1 VIHSVKRAWQATR
14 SGLRRYPR
22 ALVDSAVHALPRLP
36 HRHPAP
42 HEHHNPLGLWHAHAL
57 SASWLGH
64 ASVLLRLAGKNILV
78 DPVFSP
84 RIGVSIAGRTMG
96 LPRLAPLPRLA
107 HDLPTIDTI
116 LLTHAHFDH
125 LDRPTLRRLVSPRT
139 TVITARR
146 TARLIPRGFAR
157 VIELDWRQSI
167 DLDGLRIDALRPR
180 HWGARAGLD
189 RRRGYNSYVLRDA
202 DGRGV
207 LLAGDTA
214 MTDAFDNLRDITLA
228 AMGIGSYEPWA
239 HAHATP
245 EEAWAMFRASGAA
258 HLLPIHHSTFELGD
272 EPIHE
277 PMERLNAAARAA
289 RGRIIDPILAG
300 IWAA

>member
-1 VIHSVKRAWQATR
+1 MGV
-14 SGLRRYPR
+14 
-22 ALVDSAVHALPRLP
+22 LP
-36 HRHPAP
+36 HLPQRHP
-42 HEHHNPLGLWHAHAL
+42 HEHDARSWLTSDLAA
-57 SASWLGH
+57 AWLGH
-64 ASVLLRLAGKNILV
+64 ASVLVRLGGRTVLV

-96 LPRLAPLPRLA
+96 LPRLAPLPHLA
-107 HDLPTIDTI
+107 RELPSIDTI
-116 LLTHAHFDH
+116 LITHAHFDH

-139 TVITARR
+139 SVITARR
-146 TARLIPRGFAR
+146 TGRLIPRGFAQ

-167 DLDGLRIDALRPR
+167 LLDGLRVEAIRPR

-189 RRRGYNSYVLRDA
+189 RGRGYNSYVLRDA

-214 MTDAFDNLRDITLA
+214 LTDAFDNLRDITLA
-228 AMGIGSYEPWA
+228 AMGVGSYEPWA

-277 PMERLNAAARAA
+277 PMERLNAAAREA
-289 RGRIIDPILAG
+289 RQRVIDPVLAR